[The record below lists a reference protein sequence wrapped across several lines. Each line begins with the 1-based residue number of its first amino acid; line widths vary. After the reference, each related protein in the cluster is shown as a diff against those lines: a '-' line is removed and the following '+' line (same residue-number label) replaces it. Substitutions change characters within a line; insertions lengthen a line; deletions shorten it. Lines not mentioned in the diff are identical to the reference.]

1 MHRES
6 EKGKGLAELL
16 REWKRGLNQQGEERQ
31 RESVFLEQL
40 LGARW
45 CRWFSMV
52 SFHGTGAIF

>member
-16 REWKRGLNQQGEERQ
+16 RERKRGLNQQGEERQ

-45 CRWFSMV
+45 FSMV
-52 SFHGTGAIF
+52 SFHETGAIF